1 MPTGTWSANTIMG
14 LDSRFGLFK
23 MTSTMAEYE
32 ALENLVIRKT
42 TQMRWDRGFIIGR
55 LFDDAFDVLSLTY
68 T

>member
-1 MPTGTWSANTIMG
+1 MG